1 MERLL
6 NEMNNLDKLKES
18 ANRTLMIF
26 NKDKFSAWEE
36 RVSVSNQLAEM
47 DLGVLGDS
55 RLNMIQRRVLAA
67 KKVFWTVGV

>member
-1 MERLL
+1 VERLL

-26 NKDKFSAWEE
+26 NKDKFSAWKE